1 MDKSFVIKFKH
12 IILLGIVVLIVLGG
26 VFKLFSVKLDN
37 TSTKLDQQISL
48 TNALQDTLKKTNNF
62 LNEEKA
68 SKLTLQ
74 ASLDKLE
81 EQNLNLND
89 NQKELVRRVRNL
101 QSENSVI
108 SAALVRTEARL
119 DSALDWVVG
128 EVNLKDSS
136 LLFSQASDSISFNIQ
151 INDALPSK
159 KSIKPTLSVNS
170 LVIPNKQF
178 VEFHFE
184 NKNKYNQRP
193 VSFSISN
200 SNPLITTTQVDSYA
214 IPEVNQEAIKP
225 TGWQKVKHFLGE
237 RKKELIIGGIA
248 GSIGFLIG
256 AN

>member
-12 IILLGIVVLIVLGG
+12 VLLLGIILLIILSII
-26 VFKLFSVKLDN
+26 FILFGNKIDN
-37 TSTKLDQQISL
+37 TSSKLDQQISL

-81 EQNLNLND
+81 HQNLNLND
-89 NQKELVRRVRNL
+89 NQKELVRRIRKI
-101 QSENSVI
+101 QSENSII

-119 DSALDWVVG
+119 DSALNWVEG
-128 EVNLKDSS
+128 KVNLEDSS
-136 LLFSQASDSISFNIQ
+136 LLFSQVSDSISFNIQ
-151 INDALPSK
+151 INNALPSK
-159 KSIKPTLSVNS
+159 KSIMPTLSVNS

-178 VEFHFE
+178 IEFHFE
-184 NKNKYNQRP
+184 DKNKYHQRP

-200 SNPLITTTQVDSYA
+200 SNPLITTTQMDSYT

-237 RKKELIIGGIA
+237 RKKELIIGSIA